1 MEENNNI
8 ENKAQPSFG
17 ILTQYAKDLS
27 FENFFKVGFQ
37 PEEDEEPKLDVKVKV
52 DAQKLQD
59 NLNEVTLFLSVGAT
73 SGKNKIFL
81 TELKYVGVFVLEN
94 FPEEMIKPTL
104 YIECPRLLFPF
115 ARSVIAS
122 TVATGNMPM
131 PLLPVID
138 FSEIYFNNNEVQG
151 TEKK

>member
-1 MEENNNI
+1 MEENNT
-8 ENKAQPSFG
+8 ENRAQPSFG

-27 FENFFKVGFQ
+27 FENFFKIGFQ
-37 PEEDEEPKLDVKVKV
+37 PEEGEEPKLDVKVKV

-59 NLNEVTLFLSVGAT
+59 DLNEVTLFLSVGAT

-81 TELKYVGVFVLEN
+81 AELKYVGVFVLEN

-104 YIECPRLLFPF
+104 YVECPRLLFPF
-115 ARSVIAS
+115 ARSIIAE
-122 TVATGNMPM
+122 TVAGGNMPM

-138 FSEIYFNNNEVQG
+138 FAEIYFNNNETKDANQ
-151 TEKK
+151 E